1 MRNPAA
7 GQRMTLGLDMKL
19 QEDLAEG
26 VIHLSPSGQV
36 TDFNRAAVPWI
47 KFAIVAKKQLQQQM
61 AQIANG
67 TLTPPVQLQLPDTA
81 DPALHDSTVHL
92 CTAGPKGYALFI
104 AAAHP
109 VSVASAPMARD
120 NDFFRLLGS
129 QTRHELTHLRD
140 ALSTAGSE
148 NATAGGTLLEQSD
161 RLSRLLVALDQLSR
175 LHQVDAF
182 QAGERLS
189 LWRLV
194 KQLVDETPRGQCELF
209 ITPTVES
216 KIESESV
223 IYGDAGW
230 LQTCMRT
237 LMTALT
243 ESAPAHSKFELRVR
257 LSGAYIMVSSYC
269 SNSSG
274 RETQGRNDPT
284 AASDEALCL
293 DTDIGL
299 QICHRV
305 VELHGGQLTVAE
317 TDRTK
322 HGVTGIESF
331 AATFPLSAPSRVG
344 SVQACAVCPMSMQMD
359 KYAKDIAFLLKRHAV
374 VAKTSPQE
382 MQMLTKLLSASSLS
396 NSSASAP
403 ASGTSAKP

>member
-1 MRNPAA
+1 
-7 GQRMTLGLDMKL
+7 MTLGLDMKL

-26 VIHLSPSGQV
+26 IIHLSPNGQV

-47 KFAIVAKKQLQQQM
+47 KYAIAAKKQLQQQM
-61 AQIANG
+61 EQIANG
-67 TLTPPVQLQLPDTA
+67 TFTAPLQIQFPDTA
-81 DPALHDSTVHL
+81 GPVLHNSTVHL

-104 AAAHP
+104 ANAHP
-109 VSVASAPMARD
+109 VLLASASMAGD
-120 NDFFRLLGS
+120 NDLFRLLGT
-129 QTRHELTHLRD
+129 QTRHELTHLRN
-140 ALSTAGSE
+140 ALAKASSDDSS
-148 NATAGGTLLEQSD
+148 AGGILFEQTD
-161 RLSRLLVALDQLSR
+161 RLSRLLVAFDQLSR

-194 KQLVDETPRGQCELF
+194 KQLVDQTPRGQCELF

-230 LQTCMRT
+230 LETCMRT
-237 LMTALT
+237 LITALT
-243 ESAPAHSKFELRVR
+243 ESAPEHCKFELRVR
-257 LSGAYIMVSSYC
+257 LNGAYIVVSSHIAQ
-269 SNSSG
+269 SSG
-274 RETQGRNDPT
+274 RETQGRKDPT
-284 AASDEALCL
+284 ASSDEALWL

-305 VELHGGQLTVAE
+305 VEMHGGQLTVTE
-317 TDRTK
+317 TDRAK
-322 HGVTGIESF
+322 HGVAGIESF

>member
-1 MRNPAA
+1 
-7 GQRMTLGLDMKL
+7 MTLGLDMKL

-61 AQIANG
+61 EQIANG
-67 TLTPPVQLQLPDTA
+67 TLTPPVQIQLPDTA
-81 DPALHDSTVHL
+81 DPARHSSTVHL

-104 AAAHP
+104 TNAHP
-109 VSVASAPMARD
+109 APVASVPMASD
-120 NDFFRLLGS
+120 TDFFRLLGS

-140 ALSTAGSE
+140 ALSTARSE

-161 RLSRLLVALDQLSR
+161 RLSRLLVAFDQLSR

-194 KQLVDETPRGQCELF
+194 KQLVDQTPRGQCELF

-216 KIESESV
+216 KIESERV

-230 LQTCMRT
+230 LETCMRT
-237 LMTALT
+237 LITALT
-243 ESAPAHSKFELRVR
+243 ESAPEHCKFELRVR
-257 LSGAYIMVSSYC
+257 LNGAYIVVSSHIAQ
-269 SNSSG
+269 SSG
-274 RETQGRNDPT
+274 RETQGRKDPT
-284 AASDEALCL
+284 ASSDEALWL

-305 VELHGGQLTVAE
+305 VEMHGGQLTVTE
-317 TDRTK
+317 TDRAK
-322 HGVTGIESF
+322 HGVAGIESF

-359 KYAKDIAFLLKRHAV
+359 KYAKDIAFLLTRHAV
-374 VAKTSPQE
+374 VPKTSPQE
-382 MQMLTKLLSASSLS
+382 MQMLTKLLSASSPS
-396 NSSASAP
+396 NLPVSAQSI
-403 ASGTSAKP
+403 SHGMKL